1 MSGNER
7 VTIVTGA
14 SRGIGRATALR
25 LAEDFGR
32 VVLVARDR
40 AALGAVAEAVRA
52 SGAMPLIISC
62 DLREPASAARVVKE
76 TIASFGRIDSLV
88 NNAGAVPMTDLTR
101 LSDEEWADGL
111 ALKFHGARRLT
122 LEAWAGLEASKGS
135 VVFVSGSSA
144 PQPKAAIAAVGT
156 INAAVLA
163 LAKAFAD
170 LGLPSGITVNS
181 VLPGPVM
188 TDRRRAMVERM
199 AASRGFDVAD
209 AVEAFVTEAGI
220 SRFGA
225 PGDIAALVAFLVSP
239 EARWMTGSA
248 LRMDGGEVKAL

>member
-1 MSGNER
+1 
-7 VTIVTGA
+7 
-14 SRGIGRATALR
+14 
-25 LAEDFGR
+25 
-32 VVLVARDR
+32 
-40 AALGAVAEAVRA
+40 
-52 SGAMPLIISC
+52 
-62 DLREPASAARVVKE
+62 
-76 TIASFGRIDSLV
+76 
-88 NNAGAVPMTDLTR
+88 MTDLTR